1 MSTVRPPSLRRSSK
15 PNTARAPV
23 RAATASQTPTAS
35 QETTASVEPAEDL
48 RRLGEALKARA
59 EDVLSGTVARTKAS
73 KYVLGT
79 TVEDSFERICMAS
92 TAAVAGWMAGES
104 LEAAREVGMDTW
116 HIFGQLAAERVA
128 PLDEV
133 TKRCLRWRDAA
144 ADVLH
149 ESASQLGVSPQTLLL
164 ALAALQRTLDITLVR
179 VGRFFEAERQR
190 ADEELT
196 HRQEELAFLATH
208 DTLTG
213 LPNRTLILDRVEQ
226 MLVRSRRNQTPV
238 AALFVDLDNFKSIN
252 DTLGHGAGDEL
263 LQAVAARLD
272 GIVRA
277 TDALGRLGGDEFVV
291 IAEELSLA
299 AGPEVIAERL
309 LEALK
314 EPFKLAEQETRLT
327 VTASI
332 GIALGERAS
341 AEDLL
346 RDADIAMYQAKWA
359 GRNRYVVFE
368 SGMQDAVQNRMELEM
383 DLRDALEKDEFYL
396 VYQPTFD
403 LRNMSPTGVEALIRW
418 NSPTRGL
425 VQPNDFIP
433 LLEETGLIVEIGKWV
448 LNEACRQ
455 GAAWREAGYPI
466 SMAVNISGRQLD
478 VDEFIADVQ
487 SALLESGL
495 DPCALT
501 IEITE
506 TTLMRNA
513 EETARRL
520 TAIKELGVRIAID
533 DFGTGYSSLAHLQR
547 FPVDALKIDRSF
559 ITGLAHNQEGET
571 LIRSLV
577 QLGKALSIETLAEGI
592 EQPQEL
598 TLLRDEQCDSGQGF
612 LFAKPL
618 DVPASEEFL
627 RNWRAPTTVAPA
639 ATHQR
644 PAPGGAVRPAPSG
657 AVPPAPS
664 GAVRAQAASAKRES

>member
-1 MSTVRPPSLRRSSK
+1 MKTVRLPSSRSGK
-15 PNTARAPV
+15 ARAAQALAPV
-23 RAATASQTPTAS
+23 HGSNTP
-35 QETTASVEPAEDL
+35 EGPAEDL
-48 RRLGEALKARA
+48 RRLGEMLNARA
-59 EDVLSGTVARTKAS
+59 GDVLSGTVARTRAS
-73 KYVLGT
+73 KDALLST
-79 TVEDSFERICMAS
+79 TVDDSFERICMAS

-104 LEAAREVGMDTW
+104 LEAAREVGMETW

-149 ESASQLGVSPQTLLL
+149 ESASELDVSQQTLLL
-164 ALAALQRTLDITLVR
+164 GLAALQRTLDITLVR
-179 VGRFFEAERQR
+179 VGRFFEAERRR

-196 HRQEELAFLATH
+196 RRQEELAFLATH

-213 LPNRTLILDRVEQ
+213 LPNRTLVLDRVEQ

-252 DTLGHGAGDEL
+252 DTLGHSAGDEL
-263 LQAVAARLD
+263 LRAVAARLD

-299 AGPEVIAERL
+299 AGPEMIAERL

-314 EPFKLAEQETRLT
+314 EPFKLEEQETRLT

-332 GIALGERAS
+332 GIAMGDRAS
-341 AEDLL
+341 ADELL
-346 RDADIAMYQAKWA
+346 RDADIAMYQAKWD

-368 SGMQDAVQNRMELEM
+368 SGMQDAVQSRMELEM
-383 DLRDALEKDEFYL
+383 DLREAIERDEFFL

-448 LNEACRQ
+448 LSEACRQ
-455 GAAWREAGYPI
+455 GAVWREAGYPI
-466 SMAVNISGRQLD
+466 NMAINISARQLD
-478 VDEFIADVQ
+478 VDEFITDVHD
-487 SALLESGL
+487 ALAESGL

-520 TAIKELGVRIAID
+520 TAIKQLGVRIAID

-559 ITGLAHNQEGET
+559 ITGLANNREGGT

-592 EQPQEL
+592 EQPLEL
-598 TLLRDEQCDSGQGF
+598 NLLRDEQCDSGQGF
-612 LFAKPL
+612 LFARPL

-627 RNWRAPTTVAPA
+627 RKWRDPSAANGSTANGDLATGGPAGTTAERPEAPAPGASTASAPA
-639 ATHQR
+639 AS
-644 PAPGGAVRPAPSG
+644 AE
-657 AVPPAPS
+657 
-664 GAVRAQAASAKRES
+664 AANAEL